1 MYRYL
6 TAFVVLCTPV
16 YAAPWEEVI
25 PAISEQAARYIDE
38 ADTRYETIWN
48 ENNTTPYPGSFE
60 AAGGTDSTDVIVK
73 SDHECGILGRML
85 GVPELIKEHE
95 FVDVPQITDDMSAQD
110 ISRLWSAG
118 RSYELWVEQA
128 THLVAQNL
136 VTKIDTWERQC
147 RHVPYAPEFITGT
160 GGPAYDDFPTQ
171 SYLPDDHPVFEID
184 TEGWDDWSLERYLP
198 TIQAMLEQGPN
209 FAGRYSVALL
219 SCGTSCRFYVITDA
233 ETGERIA
240 SPVGGESSPELNVD
254 FNNDSQ
260 LMYARQMGNTSAE
273 CVLQAWSFD
282 GSEFNLEHEYTFPR
296 GEVGCNTGNFRVLI
310 E

>member
-1 MYRYL
+1 M
-6 TAFVVLCTPV
+6 FCTPAC
-16 YAAPWEEVI
+16 AAPWEEVI
-25 PAISEQAARYIDE
+25 PAIAEQAARYTDE
-38 ADTRYETIWN
+38 AETRFEAIWN

-60 AAGGTDSTDVIVK
+60 EALRSGETSVTAKIH
-73 SDHECGILGRML
+73 HECGILGRML

-95 FVDVPQITDDMSAQD
+95 FVDVPQITDDMSVED
-110 ISRLWSAG
+110 VSRLWAAG

-128 THLVAQNL
+128 TDLVAQNL
-136 VTKIDTWERQC
+136 VTKIDIWESQC
-147 RHVPYAPEFITGT
+147 RHIRYAPEFITGT
-160 GGPAYDDFPTQ
+160 GGPAYSDFPTQ
-171 SYLPDDHPVFEID
+171 SYLPDDHPVIELD
-184 TEGWDDWSLERYLP
+184 TEGWDDWSLERFLP

-209 FAGRYSVALL
+209 FAGRYSVAVL
-219 SCGTSCRFYVITDA
+219 SCGTSCRGYSIIDA
-233 ETGERIA
+233 ETGEGIA
-240 SPVGGESSPELNVD
+240 APFGGESSPELNVD

-260 LMYARQMGNTSAE
+260 LMYARQMGQTSAE